1 MRTRGLALAMLLAFA
16 LAVTPC
22 FSSAASADT
31 VYLKNKGVLKGVI
44 KAEDS
49 LRITLA
55 IGTGTMKISRD
66 QIESIEKASE
76 AENAVIESSARKKAI
91 ERGTLVPEAFEDT
104 AKQLKA
110 LVSARKAADDAKERL
125 DEAKETLTAKKKKY
139 KNLRSKFDDINK
151 KVGGMD
157 PQSDVR
163 KYNLRITEMNALNT
177 EVAAVV
183 EDLNALSPKIPEYE
197 RTYWKAITEYGNNVG
212 NFRLSFE
219 KKVDDMKER
228 GISDEE
234 ALYAGIAGKAISEIE
249 KSLNRDSVSLTK
261 TANGMTVK
269 AVLNGSTSCLLAVDT
284 GASIV
289 VISKEVAK
297 RIETNPNETIED
309 VNFTLADGSTTKSD
323 VIIVKSIRV
332 GNSTAY
338 NVPVAVA
345 DNPPGHGIDG
355 LLGMS
360 FLGNFNIKMDVA
372 NEKLVLESI
381 K

>member
-1 MRTRGLALAMLLAFA
+1 MRTRELALAMLLAFA
-16 LAVTPC
+16 LAVVPR
-22 FSSAASADT
+22 FSSAVHADT
-31 VYLKNKGVLKGVI
+31 VFLKNKGVLKGVI
-44 KAEDS
+44 KAEDP

-55 IGTGTMKISRD
+55 IGTGTIKISRD
-66 QIESIEKASE
+66 EIESIEKASE
-76 AENAVIESSARKKAI
+76 SENAAIESGARKKAI
-91 ERGTLVPEAFEDT
+91 ERGTLVPEAFEDA
-104 AKQLKA
+104 AKQLKN
-110 LVSARKAADDAKERL
+110 LISARKAADDAKERL
-125 DEAKETLTAKKKKY
+125 DKAKETLAAKKKKY

-157 PQSDVR
+157 PQSDIR
-163 KYNLRITEMNALNT
+163 GYNRRITEMNALNT
-177 EVAAVV
+177 EVAAIA
-183 EDLNALSPKIPEYE
+183 EDLNTLSPKIPEYE
-197 RTYWKAITEYGNNVG
+197 REYWKAITEYGNNVG
-212 NFRLSFE
+212 NFRLSFDR
-219 KKVDDMKER
+219 KVGDMKER

-234 ALYAGIAGKAISEIE
+234 ALYAGIADKAISEIE
-249 KSLNRDSVSLTK
+249 KGLNRDSVSLTK

-360 FLGNFNIKMDVA
+360 FLSNFNIKMDVA

>member
-1 MRTRGLALAMLLAFA
+1 MLLAFT
-16 LAVTPC
+16 LAVVPR
-22 FSSAASADT
+22 FYSAAHADT

-49 LRITLA
+49 LHITLA

-76 AENAVIESSARKKAI
+76 KENAAIESSARKKAI

-104 AKQLKA
+104 SKQLKA

-151 KVGGMD
+151 KVGEMD

-163 KYNLRITEMNALNT
+163 KYNQRITEMNALNT

-197 RTYWKAITEYGNNVG
+197 RAYWKAITEYGNDAG
-212 NFRLSFE
+212 NFRLAFE
-219 KKVDDMKER
+219 KKVADIKER

-234 ALYAGIAGKAISEIE
+234 SLYAGIAGKAISEIE
-249 KSLNRDSVSLTK
+249 KGLNRDSVSLTK
-261 TANGMTVK
+261 TSNGMTVK

-284 GASIV
+284 GASMV
-289 VISKEVAK
+289 VISKEMAK
-297 RIETNPNETIED
+297 KIETNPNETIED
-309 VNFTLADGSTTKSD
+309 VNFTLADGSMTKSD

-345 DNPPGHGIDG
+345 DNPPGQGIDG

>member
-1 MRTRGLALAMLLAFA
+1 MGLALAMLLAFA
-16 LAVTPC
+16 
-22 FSSAASADT
+22 SAAHADT
-31 VYLKNKGVLKGVI
+31 VYLKNKGALKGVI

-76 AENAVIESSARKKAI
+76 KENAAIESSARKKAI
-91 ERGTLVPEAFEDT
+91 ERGALVPEAFEDT
-104 AKQLKA
+104 SKQLKA

-163 KYNLRITEMNALNT
+163 EYNRRITEMNALNT

-197 RTYWKAITEYGNNVG
+197 RAYWKAITEYGNNVG